1 MSGTITPIT
10 IGVGGTDTITTP
22 GTYDVSVS
30 ALSTLDIVGSP
41 GTAPIAV
48 TVSESGLLSLG
59 LLDTT
64 NISNADEVLTAL
76 AGVSAASVFNLGTT
90 GNIGTTGVGVTT
102 GNGTLELGSGLL
114 GVTALDSINL
124 YGTNDKVI
132 LDSGLNLNLL
142 DSLHNFTIGDTIE
155 IKAITTATQAVF
167 TPGLLG
173 GGTVTLENA
182 GGTPVGSIVLAN
194 GSFASNAFHVVADPN
209 GGVDLTVCFLEGT
222 RLLGLHRDIAVEDME
237 VGDRLITDSG
247 AMRPVRWVGKRS
259 IDTDRHPHPE
269 SVWPIRIGKGA
280 IAEGLPERPLY
291 LSPDHALYLDGHLIP
306 AKALV
311 NGRSI
316 VQERRRH
323 ITYYHIEL
331 ETHDVL
337 LAESLPV
344 ESYLETGNRN
354 FFENGGGVIV
364 LHPNIAQALREA
376 KGCAP
381 FAERG
386 PVVTAVRD
394 RINRRLPALP
404 RTTENAMRA
413 VAAGLVLPITV
424 IDATTYRIDLPA
436 DVTEDILLLSHA
448 MIPADIDPASEDRRR
463 LGLDIARLTIE
474 AEDAE
479 QQIMLDSPLLR
490 EGWHVNEANHRWT
503 NGAALIPAA
512 LFEGASA
519 LTVHLSAPTAYPV
532 LADRDTAL
540 NAG

>member
-1 MSGTITPIT
+1 MSGTLVTIGLLSDTPIT
-10 IGVGGTDTITTP
+10 ATGNYELDVIALGTADIHGAGTAAAPITVTVGSLLGTGIAFTTDISDNATEVVNAALGVG
-22 GTYDVSVS
+22 
-30 ALSTLDIVGSP
+30 A
-41 GTAPIAV
+41 
-48 TVSESGLLSLG
+48 
-59 LLDTT
+59 LDT
-64 NISNADEVLTAL
+64 
-76 AGVSAASVFNLGTT
+76 F
-90 GNIGTTGVGVTT
+90 NIGEDGAGSIL
-102 GNGTLELGSGLL
+102 GNGTLELGSAI
-114 GVTALDSINL
+114 GVTLAQTINFF
-124 YGTNDKVI
+124 GTDNKVI

-167 TPGLLG
+167 TQNSGV

-194 GSFASNAFHVVADPN
+194 GSFASNAFHVANDPA

-269 SVWPIRIGKGA
+269 TVWPIRIGKGA

-316 VQERRRH
+316 VQERRRR

-404 RTTENAMRA
+404 RTENAMRA
-413 VAAGLVLPITV
+413 VAGGLVLPITV

-448 MIPADIDPASEDRRR
+448 MIPADTDPASEDRRR
-463 LGLDIARLTIE
+463 LRLDIARLTIE

>member
-1 MSGTITPIT
+1 P
-10 IGVGGTDTITTP
+10 D
-22 GTYDVSVS
+22 D
-30 ALSTLDIVGSP
+30 LF
-41 GTAPIAV
+41 
-48 TVSESGLLSLG
+48 LG
-59 LLDTT
+59 
-64 NISNADEVLTAL
+64 EPC
-76 AGVSAASVFNLGTT
+76 
-90 GNIGTTGVGVTT
+90 
-102 GNGTLELGSGLL
+102 
-114 GVTALDSINL
+114 
-124 YGTNDKVI
+124 
-132 LDSGLNLNLL
+132 
-142 DSLHNFTIGDTIE
+142 SLHRPAPLVRPDSNLSWRKSAGAGQNPE
-155 IKAITTATQAVF
+155 
-167 TPGLLG
+167 
-173 GGTVTLENA
+173 TVW
-182 GGTPVGSIVLAN
+182 
-194 GSFASNAFHVVADPN
+194 
-209 GGVDLTVCFLEGT
+209 
-222 RLLGLHRDIAVEDME
+222 
-237 VGDRLITDSG
+237 
-247 AMRPVRWVGKRS
+247 PVR
-259 IDTDRHPHPE
+259 IA
-269 SVWPIRIGKGA
+269 KGA

-344 ESYLETGNRN
+344 ESYHETGNRN

-424 IDATTYRIDLPA
+424 VDATTYRIDLPT
-436 DVTEDILLLSHA
+436 DLGQDILLLSHE

-474 AEDAE
+474 TENTE

-490 EGWHVNEANHRWT
+490 EGWHVDETNHRWT
-503 NGAALIPAA
+503 NGAAVIPAT
-512 LFEGASA
+512 LFNGAAA